1 MNERLKLVSGE
12 DALVLDPADG
22 RETLGQAT
30 DVFRYIDHNFERW
43 NCNIVGPPTKQTAV
57 QVYEMIRNS
66 TFQELFGGFGAALDS
81 LALTQEQIKQFAKHH
96 PDWLQEGGN
105 GTFFLFKVGNE
116 FFVAAAYFFS
126 DGQIGV
132 RLRRLTWAQLRRL
145 RRVDL
150 HTRAHDEIAETW
162 LGGIRGNGSA
172 VCRGTGH
179 RRDHRQRLWAATRG
193 EARQTELPDL
203 LRSQGAGGV
212 RARRGDDPLLLVP
225 HCAQSV

>member
-126 DGQIGV
+126 DGQIGM
-132 RLRRLTWAQLRRL
+132 RLRRFTLERVFRAQKRHRL
-145 RRVDL
+145 VVK
-150 HTRAHDEIAETW
+150 
-162 LGGIRGNGSA
+162 SF
-172 VCRGTGH
+172 
-179 RRDHRQRLWAATRG
+179 
-193 EARQTELPDL
+193 
-203 LRSQGAGGV
+203 
-212 RARRGDDPLLLVP
+212 
-225 HCAQSV
+225 